1 MCLYPKINLMAERG
15 NPTGTPYSGTNE
27 DRSNNGTNKEQS
39 PKGRGDE
46 QYKNIE
52 TKVNNREYFG
62 DEYETGQD
70 DDMSRDEAKT
80 EKGNRP
86 GRL

>member
-1 MCLYPKINLMAERG
+1 MAERI

-27 DRSNNGTNKEQS
+27 ERSNKGTSREQS

-46 QYKNIE
+46 QYKNVE

-70 DDMSRDEAKT
+70 DEMTRDEAKT

-86 GRL
+86 GR

>member
-1 MCLYPKINLMAERG
+1 MAAKG
-15 NPTGTPYSGTNE
+15 NPTGTPNSATHE
-27 DRSNNGTNKEQS
+27 ERSNNGTNQEQS

-70 DDMSRDEAKT
+70 DEISSNEAKT
-80 EKGNRP
+80 EKANRP
-86 GRL
+86 GRS

>member
-1 MCLYPKINLMAERG
+1 MAERG
-15 NPTGTPYSGTNE
+15 NPTGTPYSGSNNE
-27 DRSNNGTNKEQS
+27 DHSNNGTNQEQS

-62 DEYETGQD
+62 DDYESGQD
-70 DDMSRDEAKT
+70 DEMSSNEAKT
-80 EKGNRP
+80 EKENRP
-86 GRL
+86 GRS